1 MRLAS
6 PKPCCGPMLSS
17 VRRTIRS
24 SVPCKTS
31 GLEVLVDIQEEYDA
45 FHLECQEEGLSTV
58 QLGSASSERSFCWRT
73 SRNPKASRPTVAGRR
88 RWRTRRCWRWRP
100 VQPWSTGLCPSRST
114 NIRPNAG
121 CPFLPDVIFGF
132 RAMFVDSAFAI
143 LAGAVLSSGTG
154 RRKFPWQRQ
163 RRTRP
168 DIGGSL
174 RTEYAADGTSPLQ
187 THFWYRRVH
196 TMGSWGR
203 GSRGFTWTRERSRFR
218 RAYPA
223 RRSPSHQRLS
233 TKQAGPRRDRLE
245 PTIWARRKTSLV
257 CCQSAS

>member
-1 MRLAS
+1 MSRGGTFHCPIGISLKRALILLADFTES
-6 PKPCCGPMLSS
+6 
-17 VRRTIRS
+17 
-24 SVPCKTS
+24 
-31 GLEVLVDIQEEYDA
+31 
-45 FHLECQEEGLSTV
+45 EG
-58 QLGSASSERSFCWRT
+58 A
-73 SRNPKASRPTVAGRR
+73 RPTVAGRR

-121 CPFLPDVIFGF
+121 CPFLPDVIFEF

-168 DIGGSL
+168 DIGGFL

-196 TMGSWGR
+196 TMGSWE
-203 GSRGFTWTRERSRFR
+203 SWFHMDS
-218 RAYPA
+218 
-223 RRSPSHQRLS
+223 
-233 TKQAGPRRDRLE
+233 
-245 PTIWARRKTSLV
+245 
-257 CCQSAS
+257 